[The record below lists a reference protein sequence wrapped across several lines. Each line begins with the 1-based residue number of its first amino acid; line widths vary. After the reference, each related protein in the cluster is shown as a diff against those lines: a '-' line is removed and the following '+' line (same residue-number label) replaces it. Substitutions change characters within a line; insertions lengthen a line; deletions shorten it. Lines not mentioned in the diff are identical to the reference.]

1 MLKVGDQVYE
11 TSNPS
16 HHGTV
21 TKVLEFGEVCEVEWS
36 FFTDLHYTKDLK
48 LVDQNTPK
56 SYKPM
61 FVVPFPTT
69 PRFVVA
75 ADKSFIDF
83 LGEFKHKEDIERKK
97 RIYQDMLNELSDPYV
112 IGKRYPIIFIVDA
125 EGDFRIEY
133 NKIHHPKEEVDIETA
148 KQIIEMNWD
157 RKELKEG
164 KHGTCAYISES
175 AS

>member
-1 MLKVGDQVYE
+1 MFKVGDQVYE
-11 TSNPS
+11 PHNPS
-16 HHGTV
+16 HHGTI
-21 TKVLEFGEVCEVEWS
+21 TRIMESGEVCEVKWS
-36 FFTDLHYTKDLK
+36 FFTELHYTKDLK

-56 SYKPM
+56 SYKPK

-75 ADKSFIDF
+75 ADESFIDF
-83 LGEFKHKEDIERKK
+83 LGEFQHKENIERI
-97 RIYQDMLNELSDPYV
+97 RTQFQDMVNNITDPYV
-112 IGKRYPIIFIVDA
+112 KGKQYSIIFIVNA

-148 KQIIEMNWD
+148 KQIIEMNWE
-157 RKELKEG
+157 RKEK
-164 KHGTCAYISES
+164 KHGTCTYISES